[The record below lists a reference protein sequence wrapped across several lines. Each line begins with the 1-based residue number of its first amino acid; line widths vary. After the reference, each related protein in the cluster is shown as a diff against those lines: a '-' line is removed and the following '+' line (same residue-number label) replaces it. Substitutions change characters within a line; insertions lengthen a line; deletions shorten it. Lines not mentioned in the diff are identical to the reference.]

1 MASALNSLSA
11 LEVALTM
18 ALSASGDIA
27 LQGSESTIDRRIDDL
42 QILLCAQ
49 T

>member
-1 MASALNSLSA
+1 
-11 LEVALTM
+11 M

-42 QILLCAQ
+42 RILMYV
-49 T
+49 

>member
-1 MASALNSLSA
+1 
-11 LEVALTM
+11 M

-42 QILLCAQ
+42 QILMCV
-49 T
+49 